1 MQEQKKTYTVRDRQ
15 ILTQR
20 IGELGSTEHM
30 EIYGIITQHGIEH
43 TRNKNGVFVN
53 MSTLPNDVVHTIH
66 QFVSFCHDNKIVLDE
81 YDKRL
86 NECKFL
92 CARHDEA
99 SHQKPQPQPQPQLPC
114 IPESNATEPHHSAVS
129 DPSASPQLQLH
140 HSFAPSSSSS
150 SFKQAIK
157 KFSRKR
163 GGGDVMTTDDANSA
177 AFTETLV
184 PDRVLIPE
192 TRAAA
197 GVPPPPACPR
207 S

>member
-1 MQEQKKTYTVRDRQ
+1 
-15 ILTQR
+15 
-20 IGELGSTEHM
+20 M

-99 SHQKPQPQPQPQLPC
+99 SHQKHQQPQPQPQPQPHLPC
-114 IPESNATEPHHSAVS
+114 IPESHHTNPIPTSTNASNATEPHHHTAVS
-129 DPSASPQLQLH
+129 DPSASSQLH
-140 HSFAPSSSSS
+140 HPFAPSSSSS